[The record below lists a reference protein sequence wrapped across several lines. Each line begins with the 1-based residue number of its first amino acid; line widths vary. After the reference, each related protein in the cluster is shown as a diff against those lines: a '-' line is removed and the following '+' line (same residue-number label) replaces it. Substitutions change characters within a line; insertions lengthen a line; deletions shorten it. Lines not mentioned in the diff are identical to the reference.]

1 MRLNSGFYKNR
12 KTNPGAAFILTTI
25 AATLFS
31 IWIGTP
37 LMGGAFSR
45 HHPDFL
51 SFGKFQHQ
59 IYAGPKS
66 GPARGKF
73 LIAGRKLTDP
83 NFAETVILL
92 IDYARKGA
100 VGLIIN
106 RPTEIKLSAALP
118 DIQGLKH
125 RPDTVYMGGPVAG
138 NRITLLV
145 NAKTQPD
152 KSFHVF
158 GNVYIGPS
166 WRIIQQMIDRSD
178 PREKFRIY
186 AGYAGWSP
194 GQLDKEISMGDW
206 HILQAD
212 EQTVFG
218 KKPSKTWPELIRRFS
233 SQWVRAP
240 KHNRLD
246 RLPQKQLPKTAKP
259 LDGMMTHSL

>member
-1 MRLNSGFYKNR
+1 
-12 KTNPGAAFILTTI
+12 
-25 AATLFS
+25 
-31 IWIGTP
+31 
-37 LMGGAFSR
+37 
-45 HHPDFL
+45 
-51 SFGKFQHQ
+51 
-59 IYAGPKS
+59 
-66 GPARGKF
+66 
-73 LIAGRKLTDP
+73 
-83 NFAETVILL
+83 
-92 IDYARKGA
+92 
-100 VGLIIN
+100 
-106 RPTEIKLSAALP
+106 
-118 DIQGLKH
+118 
-125 RPDTVYMGGPVAG
+125 
-138 NRITLLV
+138 
-145 NAKTQPD
+145 
-152 KSFHVF
+152 
-158 GNVYIGPS
+158 
-166 WRIIQQMIDRSD
+166 MIDRSD